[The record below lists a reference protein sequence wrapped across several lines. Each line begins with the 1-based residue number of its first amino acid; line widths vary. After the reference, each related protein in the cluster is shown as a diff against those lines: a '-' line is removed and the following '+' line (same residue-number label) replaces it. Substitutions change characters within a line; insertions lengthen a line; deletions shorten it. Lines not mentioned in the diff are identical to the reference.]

1 MKQERKS
8 LIEDQHFPFECS
20 DSYGVESDFQ
30 VLHWHQEIEICFME
44 LESIVSMALLITF
57 QEETFLSSAMMI
69 FIYVMM
75 III

>member
-30 VLHWHQEIEICFME
+30 VLHWHQEIGAKQ
-44 LESIVSMALLITF
+44 V
-57 QEETFLSSAMMI
+57 LSQLS
-69 FIYVMM
+69 
-75 III
+75 